1 MSRDMTIAVVCG
13 GSSRED
19 KVSRVSGNGV
29 AEALKETYRNVI
41 VMELDNSLP
50 RKLIEV
56 KIDVAFPVLHG
67 PLGED
72 GIFQGFLEIL
82 GIPYVGSGVLASAVA
97 MNKVVA
103 KSIFREFGLPTP
115 LDVVVEESQI
125 ISVDEIVKKVG
136 NDVVIKPA
144 EEGSAFGVTFCRG
157 EKEIYNGVRKVF
169 EYGDIILIEKRIEGK
184 EITVAVL
191 ERNGVEALPVI
202 EIRTPE
208 GSWYDYEHRYT
219 PGLSEH
225 IIPAPLP
232 EDVYKEVQRLAI
244 KAHRVLNCRDLS
256 RADFV
261 VTDDGKP
268 FILEVNTIPGMT
280 PTSLYPDA
288 ARAAGISFGELVAHF
303 VERAMERS
311 EVE

>member
-56 KIDVAFPVLHG
+56 KIDVVFPVLHG

-72 GIFQGFLEIL
+72 GTFQGFLEIL
-82 GIPYVGSGVLASAVA
+82 GIPYVGSGVLASAAA
-97 MNKVVA
+97 MNKVVS

-115 LDVVVEESQI
+115 LDVVVEKSQI

-144 EEGSAFGVTFCRG
+144 EEGSAFGVTFCRS

-169 EYGDIILIEKRIEGK
+169 EYGDIILIEQRIEGK

-191 ERNGVEALPVI
+191 ERNSVEALPVI

-225 IIPAPLP
+225 IIPAPLLG
-232 EDVYKEVQRLAI
+232 DVYKDVQRLAI
-244 KAHRVLNCRDLS
+244 KAHRVLNCRDFS

-311 EVE
+311 AGR